1 MVSRQRLITRQGVN
15 LLTSLKTS
23 PLCRHCS
30 PQQLLQRALA
40 LIVFKSNHQS
50 SPHCLKF
57 KSSSNHFSTKFCAHF
72 VIQHLSETT
81 ELSIYVTHPGLFT
94 PRTQAPHT
102 WLWFCH
108 NLKFWSRQ
116 KKMNKK
122 GGLARLQSHT
132 QGFQKAGTTGKL
144 SQCRCYIFV
153 STVSLMTQCI
163 NYILLK

>member
-1 MVSRQRLITRQGVN
+1 MLRQRLISRQGVKPANFLKN
-15 LLTSLKTS
+15 LSTVSTLF
-23 PLCRHCS
+23 

-40 LIVFKSNHQS
+40 LIFLKSNHQS

-57 KSSSNHFSTKFCAHF
+57 KSTSNHFSTKVFAHF
-72 VIQHLSETT
+72 IIQHSSETT
-81 ELSIYVTHPGLFT
+81 QLSIYVTHPGLLI

-122 GGLARLQSHT
+122 GGLARLQRHK
-132 QGFQKAGTTGKL
+132 QGFQKAVTAGKL
-144 SQCRCYIFV
+144 SQ
-153 STVSLMTQCI
+153 
-163 NYILLK
+163 

>member
-1 MVSRQRLITRQGVN
+1 MVSRQRLITRQGVKPANFLKN
-15 LLTSLKTS
+15 LSTMSTLF
-23 PLCRHCS
+23 

-40 LIVFKSNHQS
+40 LIFFKSNPQS

-57 KSSSNHFSTKFCAHF
+57 KSTSNHFSTKFFCTLWITTF
-72 VIQHLSETT
+72 VRKHP
-81 ELSIYVTHPGLFT
+81 VKHPGLFT

-163 NYILLK
+163 NYILRK